1 MTIASISMPRW
12 VSYSP
17 NGERQYSYGLHTR
30 CSAVTGTCV
39 PFPKSSDCTKDPS
52 FCNMWRTVGFL
63 TSFGVVVELC
73 AIVSFI
79 VIISG
84 GVQRRAAGWQV
95 AVGVLSLSAIVQC
108 AGMAIVVCCFSL
120 LLRVSCP
127 WTLNTNTDM
136 SQAFLFDHDERFWD
150 GWHLDLS
157 WSLCTA
163 SWTILILTSIGMAA
177 SAFYLPTE
185 GDYELIPEDHYG
197 PPDDRLLS
205 RISAWDNGFKGPGS
219 GMQYS
224 YQRDQDSMSDVV
236 SIAASSI
243 AASHRRESDVR
254 K

>member
-1 MTIASISMPRW
+1 MDA
-12 VSYSP
+12 
-17 NGERQYSYGLHTR
+17 
-30 CSAVTGTCV
+30 
-39 PFPKSSDCTKDPS
+39 KD
-52 FCNMWRTVGFL
+52 
-63 TSFGVVVELC
+63 
-73 AIVSFI
+73 
-79 VIISG
+79 
-84 GVQRRAAGWQV
+84 
-95 AVGVLSLSAIVQC
+95 
-108 AGMAIVVCCFSL
+108 
-120 LLRVSCP
+120 
-127 WTLNTNTDM
+127 NTDT

-177 SAFYLPTE
+177 SAFYLPAE